1 MRALS
6 LEKDKIKI
14 LLLEGVDPSA
24 VDVLKKAGYT
34 NVEYDKKAYDGQELL
49 DKIEKVH
56 FIGIRSRTHLTREVL
71 EHAKRLVG
79 IGCFCIGTNQVDL
92 EAAASLGIPVFNAPF
107 SNTRSVAELVT
118 GEYLQLLR
126 DVPARNALLHRGG
139 WKKAA
144 KGCYEARGKTLGIVG
159 YGHIGTQVGII
170 AESLGLN
177 VIFYE
182 SDIVTLH
189 VPETELTKHMINAQ
203 TIAQMKDGV
212 FFINASRGTVVD
224 VDALADALRS
234 GKVAGAAVDVFPT
247 EPAANGEEFKSP
259 LREFDNVILT
269 PHIGASTE
277 EAQRNIGIEVAQKL
291 ALYSD
296 NGSTL
301 TAVNFPEVSLPAKR
315 ETVSRLLHVHQNV
328 PGIMQ
333 QINDVF
339 AKQNINVAAQYLQTS
354 GDVGYVVMDIHS
366 DKPEEIV
373 PLLKQIP
380 GTLKCRILF

>member
-1 MRALS
+1 M
-6 LEKDKIKI
+6 
-14 LLLEGVDPSA
+14 
-24 VDVLKKAGYT
+24 
-34 NVEYDKKAYDGQELL
+34 
-49 DKIEKVH
+49 
-56 FIGIRSRTHLTREVL
+56 
-71 EHAKRLVG
+71 
-79 IGCFCIGTNQVDL
+79 
-92 EAAASLGIPVFNAPF
+92 
-107 SNTRSVAELVT
+107 
-118 GEYLQLLR
+118 
-126 DVPARNALLHRGG
+126 
-139 WKKAA
+139 
-144 KGCYEARGKTLGIVG
+144 
-159 YGHIGTQVGII
+159 
-170 AESLGLN
+170 
-177 VIFYE
+177 
-182 SDIVTLH
+182 
-189 VPETELTKHMINAQ
+189 PETELTKHMINAQ